1 MGVAANAPSGHDG
14 PMASTLP
21 NIDQTLATTFGF
33 TDFRPGQRT
42 IVEALIGG
50 ENVLAVMP
58 TGSGKSLCYQLPAV
72 ISPGTTLVVSPL
84 LALMRDQVAALR
96 RAGIEAG
103 SLSSATPPQEARS
116 ALDGLADGSLK
127 LLYMAPE
134 RLAANGTIGLLKG
147 KIARIA
153 VDEAHCVSQ
162 WGHDFRPEYLKIRE
176 AADAIGDDLP
186 IAAFTAT
193 ADPGTRDE
201 IARAMFRRKPK
212 IIVHG
217 FDRPNLSI
225 AMEPKSDPR
234 RQIIAFIRQR
244 PGASGIVY
252 VSTRRKADQL
262 ADGLVK
268 ANIPA
273 ISYHAGLDGAERTA
287 RQDRFQREDGLVIVA
302 TVAFGMGIDK
312 PDVRFVAHADMPKTI
327 EAYYQE
333 IGRAGRDGLP
343 ADTLTLYGLDDMR
356 LRRLQIDQ
364 SEAPD
369 QVKRAEHQRL
379 SALLALLESPACRW
393 RMLRSYF
400 GEPSEPC
407 GRCDVCRDG
416 IVEADATTEA
426 RMALSAL
433 LRTGQRFG
441 TEHLIDV
448 LLGAETDKVQRF
460 GHAGLPTFGV
470 GKERTRPVWRGIFRQ
485 LYAAGM
491 IATDRDGHGTWQMT
505 QEARPLLK
513 GEVPFSVRAD
523 VFQARA
529 KQKAPPAAKA
539 ALSDLDEASQALF
552 DALRAKRRELA
563 EAEEVPAYV
572 VFPDRTLIDIAMK
585 KPTDKAA
592 FADVHGVGQAK
603 LDRYA
608 DMFLPIVA
616 AHLDQPNAH

>member
-1 MGVAANAPSGHDG
+1 MTTHLD
-14 PMASTLP
+14 L
-21 NIDQTLATTFGF
+21 DQALVKTFGF
-33 TDFRPGQRT
+33 ADFRPGQRD
-42 IVEALIGG
+42 IVDAVMGG
-50 ENVLAVMP
+50 EDILAVMP

-72 ISPGTTLVVSPL
+72 LSPGTTLVISPL

-96 RAGIEAG
+96 RLGIEAA
-103 SLSSATPPQEARS
+103 SLSSATTRTDART
-116 ALDGLADGSLK
+116 ALDALADGSLK

-134 RLAANGTIGLLKG
+134 RLATNGTIDLLKG
-147 KIARIA
+147 NIARIA

-162 WGHDFRPEYLKIRE
+162 WGHDFRPEYLKIRD
-176 AADAIGDDLP
+176 AADAIGDGLP

-201 IARAMFRRKPK
+201 IARRMFRRDPHV
-212 IIVHG
+212 IVHG

-234 RQIIAFIRQR
+234 RQIVSFIRQR

-262 ADGLVK
+262 ADGLMK
-268 ANIPA
+268 ADIPA
-273 ISYHAGLDGAERTA
+273 LSYHAGLEGTERTA

-302 TVAFGMGIDK
+302 TIAFGMGIDK

-343 ADTLTLYGLDDMR
+343 ADTLTLYGLEDMR

-369 QVKRAEHQRL
+369 QVKRSEHQRL

-393 RMLRSYF
+393 RMLRAYF
-400 GEPSEPC
+400 GEQSDPC

-416 IVEADATTEA
+416 IVAADATTEA

-433 LRTGQRFG
+433 LRTGQSFG

-448 LLGAETDKVQRF
+448 LLGEETEKVGRF
-460 GHAGLPTFGV
+460 GHAALPTFGV

-485 LYAAGM
+485 LYAAGL
-491 IATDRDGHGTWQMT
+491 IATDTEGHGTWRMT
-505 QEARPLLK
+505 AEARPLLK
-513 GEVPFSVRAD
+513 GEVPFAVRAD
-523 VFQARA
+523 VFQATA
-529 KQKAPPAAKA
+529 KRKAPPATKV
-539 ALSDLDEASQALF
+539 ALSDLDDASQALF
-552 DALRAKRRELA
+552 DALRARRRELA
-563 EAEEVPAYV
+563 EAEDVPAYV
-572 VFPDRTLIDIAMK
+572 VFADRTLIDIAIK
-585 KPTDKAA
+585 KPLDRVA
-592 FADVHGVGQAK
+592 FAAVHGVGQAK

-608 DMFLPIVA
+608 DLFLPIVSE
-616 AHLDQPNAH
+616 HLGAG

>member
-1 MGVAANAPSGHDG
+1 MTATRAD
-14 PMASTLP
+14 
-21 NIDQTLATTFGF
+21 IDQALNQTFGF
-33 TDFRPGQRT
+33 ADFRPGQRD
-42 IVEALIGG
+42 IVEAVTAGRD
-50 ENVLAVMP
+50 VLAVMP

-72 ISPGTTLVVSPL
+72 ISAGTTLVISPL

-96 RAGIEAG
+96 RTGIEAG
-103 SLSSATPPQEARS
+103 ALSSATPPEDARATGEA
-116 ALDGLADGSLK
+116 LADGRLK

-134 RLAANGTIGLLKG
+134 RLARNGTIDRLRGR
-147 KIARIA
+147 IARIA
-153 VDEAHCVSQ
+153 IDEAHCVSQ
-162 WGHDFRPEYLKIRE
+162 WGHDFRPEYLAIRD
-176 AADAIGDDLP
+176 AADAIGDGLP

-201 IARAMFRRKPK
+201 IAGRLFRSEPL
-212 IIVHG
+212 IVVHG

-234 RQIIAFIRQR
+234 RQITTFIRQR

-252 VSTRRKADQL
+252 VSTRRKAEQL
-262 ADGLVK
+262 ADGLAK
-268 ANIPA
+268 AGIDA
-273 ISYHAGLDGAERTA
+273 LAYHAGLDAAERTE
-287 RQDRFQREDGLVIVA
+287 RQDRFQREDGQVIVA

-364 SEAPD
+364 SDAPEP
-369 QVKRAEHQRL
+369 VKRAEHQRL

-400 GEPSEPC
+400 GEQSEPC

-416 IVEADATTEA
+416 IVAADATTEA
-426 RMALSAL
+426 RMALSAI
-433 LRTGQRFG
+433 LRTGQSFG

-448 LLGAETDKVQRF
+448 LLGAETEKVDRF
-460 GHAGLPTFGV
+460 GHAALPTFGV
-470 GKERTRPVWRGIFRQ
+470 GNDRTRPVWRGIFRQ
-485 LYAAGM
+485 LYAAGL
-491 IATDRDGHGTWQMT
+491 IATDREGHGTWQMT

-513 GEVPFSVRAD
+513 GEQPFKVRAD
-523 VFQARA
+523 VFQAKA
-529 KQKAPPAAKA
+529 KRKAPPATRI
-539 ALSDLDEASQALF
+539 ALSDLDDGSQALF

-572 VFPDRTLIDIAMK
+572 VFPDRTLIDMAIR
-585 KPTDKAA
+585 KPADKIS
-592 FADVHGVGQAK
+592 FAEVHGVGQAK
-603 LDRYA
+603 LERYA
-608 DMFLPIVA
+608 DRFLAVVA
-616 AHLDQPNAH
+616 EHR